1 VILYIEGATEEVK
14 SNASGVERV
23 ISVDVHKLSVLNE
36 QVSNFYKE

>member
-1 VILYIEGATEEVK
+1 MLLYIEEATEEVK
-14 SNASGVERV
+14 SSASAERL